1 MALINPGIVYAL
13 QKYSKSVDGKM
24 YLQFQISLWISVI
37 IYKISES
44 EEPFELDWSVA
55 ETVRG
60 MQARGTNRE
69 LWGSSL

>member
-44 EEPFELDWSVA
+44 EEPFELDWSVS

-60 MQARGTNRE
+60 HA
-69 LWGSSL
+69 SSGDNKP